1 MADAKIS
8 SLPAS
13 TLPLAG
19 TEVLPLVQSGVT
31 KQVATNDLT
40 VKNIRSNATT
50 GILQIAGPATGTT
63 RVLTVPD
70 ANATVIVSGGALG
83 TPASGVLTNCTGLP
97 QAGLANNVA
106 GTGPTVI
113 ARNNSNQDFT
123 TGTFT
128 KLTFTTAEYDTN
140 SNFSSGTFTP
150 TVAGFYV
157 VDVFTAFA
165 TVSGA
170 DATRVIVAFYKNGSP
185 VNRMFD
191 LTVTASPYLSASTVF
206 YANGTTDFYDI
217 YVWSNADNP
226 RINGGSGGNQVAY
239 SLLRKA

>member
-8 SLPAS
+8 NLPVS

-70 ANATVIVSGGALG
+70 ANSTVIVSGGNLG
-83 TPASGVLTNCTGLP
+83 TPSAGVLTNCTGLP
-97 QAGLANNVA
+97 QAGLATNVA
-106 GTGPTVI
+106 GNGPAVI
-113 ARNNSNQDFT
+113 ARTNTNQDFT
-123 TGTFT
+123 TSTFT
-128 KLTFTTAEYDTN
+128 KLTFTSEEYDTN
-140 SNFSSGTFTP
+140 SNFASGTFTP
-150 TVAGFYV
+150 TVAGFYIV
-157 VDVFTAFA
+157 NTFTAFA
-165 TVSGA
+165 IVSGA
-170 DATRVIVAFYKNGSP
+170 DATRVIVAFYKNGSIIF
-185 VNRMFD
+185 RLFD
-191 LTVTASPYLSASTVF
+191 LTISTSPYLSGSTIF

-217 YVWSNADNP
+217 YVWSNAANP
-226 RINGGSGGNQVAY
+226 RINGGTGGNQVAY
-239 SLLRKA
+239 SLLRAA